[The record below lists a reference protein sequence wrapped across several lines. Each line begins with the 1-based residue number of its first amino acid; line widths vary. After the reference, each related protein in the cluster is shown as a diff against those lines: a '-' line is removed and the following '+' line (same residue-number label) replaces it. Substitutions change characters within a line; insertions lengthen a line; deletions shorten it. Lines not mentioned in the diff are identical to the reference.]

1 MPAIIPGGEAL
12 PSALDPAAKKR
23 LAELEEQ
30 KRKLQDPIDEKQRE
44 KRKGLREWDSKER
57 ESRRDGLRSEL
68 AEEAL
73 EAMSGEGAGT
83 GTAF

>member
-1 MPAIIPGGEAL
+1 MD
-12 PSALDPAAKKR
+12 SAAQKR
-23 LAELEEQ
+23 IAELEEG
-30 KRKLQDPIDEKQRE
+30 KKKLMEQIEEKQRE
-44 KRKGLREWDSKER
+44 KRKNLREWETRER

-73 EAMSGEGAGT
+73 QTMSGEGTAV

>member
-1 MPAIIPGGEAL
+1 M
-12 PSALDPAAKKR
+12 
-23 LAELEEQ
+23 EQ
-30 KRKLQDPIDEKQRE
+30 IEEKQRE
-44 KRKGLREWDSKER
+44 KRRNLREWESRER

-73 EAMSGEGAGT
+73 EAMSGEGTAM